1 MWVSNTLYDSI
12 YHFYLALNPIMTIK
26 KSIFK
31 KKKDNKED
39 WGDNCQKQI
48 KQEKQRK
55 EMETAITR

>member
-1 MWVSNTLYDSI
+1 
-12 YHFYLALNPIMTIK
+12 MTIK